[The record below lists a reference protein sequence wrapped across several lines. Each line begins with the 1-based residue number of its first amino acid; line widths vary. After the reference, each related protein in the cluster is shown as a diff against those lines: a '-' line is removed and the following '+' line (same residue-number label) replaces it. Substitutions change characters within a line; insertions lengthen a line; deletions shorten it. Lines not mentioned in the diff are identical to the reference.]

1 MRQSQPPLIKV
12 QDKSVFLASSA
23 LEHKPRAVIADL
35 EPVPSNINQQGQRMI
50 HSCTWQWSWQL
61 CPDWGSCVGINS
73 DDDHATGPAAARGT
87 SCVSIPHGGNSRS
100 APAPFF
106 GVFWG
111 FSPALLL
118 LILVLWASGRF
129 YEPPPNS
136 SSGFLSRQDQQESI
150 SGHSDNK
157 ILWIQ
162 KSPSRLRNQPRPAEH
177 PDFIQK
183 LPDDVSTFPFTMY
196 IA

>member
-1 MRQSQPPLIKV
+1 MPQ
-12 QDKSVFLASSA
+12 
-23 LEHKPRAVIADL
+23 
-35 EPVPSNINQQGQRMI
+35 VPQQWEGQAMYP
-50 HSCTWQWSWQL
+50 HPT
-61 CPDWGSCVGINS
+61 VG
-73 DDDHATGPAAARGT
+73 T
-87 SCVSIPHGGNSRS
+87 VVS

-183 LPDDVSTFPFTMY
+183 FPDDVSTFPFTMY
-196 IA
+196 ITWQAQGQKRKQGRESLKITTLEFTDTEGQTQKVGLSKNVLGPTLSEGERGTRIRT